1 MSIMKTS
8 NQKERIKEDWTSYV
22 DEAYRGMLKENDTRE
37 LGKLLAQ
44 ANEYLQRDWIN
55 FNTSLHV
62 TAETLGNDN
71 DKNRSGY
78 DLLSSEGLR
87 IQSKFR
93 SGALHLECTR
103 RISKKNIGPASAS
116 GHVPYGVDEAD
127 VFVFTRPNG
136 NYEDPE
142 AAEILAIPAIALED
156 PEHPGFLKRRVPKKI
171 YKDYIGKAKEVLEE
185 LEREKQN
192 ERK

>member
-1 MSIMKTS
+1 VSLTN
-8 NQKERIKEDWTSYV
+8 NQKERTKENWTSYV
-22 DEAYRGMLKENDTRE
+22 DEAYKGMLKENDTRE
-37 LGKLLAQ
+37 LGKFLAQ
-44 ANEYLQRDWIN
+44 ANEYFQRDWIN

-78 DLLSSEGLR
+78 DLLSLNKLR

-93 SGALHLECTR
+93 SSTLHLECTR
-103 RISKKNIGPASAS
+103 RISKKNTGSASAS
-116 GHVPYGVDEAD
+116 GHVAYGVDEAD
-127 VFVFTRPNG
+127 VFVFTRPHG

-142 AAEILAIPAIALED
+142 NAEILAIPAKALED
-156 PEHPGFLKRRVPKKI
+156 PKHPGFLKRSVPKKV